1 MLIQIL
7 VQAERLREERLKTN
21 LDDDDLEIKR
31 LEAKLRK
38 NKKRR
43 IKTNN
48 ESDEDELEKAILGN
62 EEDEN

>member
-1 MLIQIL
+1 
-7 VQAERLREERLKTN
+7 LKTN